1 MAEETLATNLDIT
14 FETQTKRQYYLHV
27 ILLLNLQYV
36 TVF

>member
-14 FETQTKRQYYLHV
+14 FENSDKEAFYLHV
-27 ILLLNLQYV
+27 ILLLNLQFV